1 MPLRYNVTPHCRP
14 GTSHMWGSVWGDS
27 FPYRGSNEGPLRVR
41 LSLSEGKLSDHPDI
55 ELDWQA
61 EEVEGLAAAQV

>member
-1 MPLRYNVTPHCRP
+1 
-14 GTSHMWGSVWGDS
+14 MWGSVWGDS